1 MTTSYSSLPI
11 LKLKPNRDRSLR
23 DRHPWVFSG
32 AITQQSTENKDG
44 SLKDGVLVRVL
55 AHSGEFLAIGH
66 YYSSSIM
73 FKALSFKERDIDLDF
88 WREKLLKAISLREIQ
103 GLSVTTDVENL
114 SDETTAFRLVHG
126 EGDGLPGLIV
136 DLYGSCAV
144 IQTQTSGMLNH
155 LEDISLALKDVL
167 ASRLTTIF
175 HQDQRQGGGSTTG
188 DKKDGTEVGALPE
201 AHTSATDPNKGRYL
215 LGSSKDCPGRFR
227 ESGITFEVNWET
239 GQKTGFFLDQR
250 DNRFLVGQYA
260 AGRKVLNAFCYTGGF
275 SLAAL
280 LGGATSVDSVDVS
293 QPALEQLE
301 RNLALNI
308 TDASITERHRIIK
321 AGCFKFLETAQDTYE
336 MIILDPPAF
345 IKHKNALERGLKG
358 YQALH
363 ELALKRL
370 APNGILATFSCS
382 QLLSQQD
389 FKEVIRRAAAKVGR
403 DLSVIAQ
410 LTQSGCHP
418 VNIFHPEGAYL
429 KGVLGVVL

>member
-1 MTTSYSSLPI
+1 MTSSYSSLPTLI
-11 LKLKPNRDRSLR
+11 LKPNRDRSLR

-32 AITQQSTENKDG
+32 AITQRSSENNE
-44 SLKDGVLVRVL
+44 SILKDGVLVKVVS
-55 AHSGEFLAIGH
+55 HSGEFLAIGH
-66 YYSSSIM
+66 YYSSSII
-73 FKALSFKERDIDLDF
+73 FKALSFEERDINLDF
-88 WREKLLKAISLREIQ
+88 WRERFLKAISLRESQ
-103 GLSVTTDVENL
+103 GLSITTDQDDA

-136 DLYGSCAV
+136 DLYGTCAV
-144 IQTQTSGMLNH
+144 IQTQTVGMLYH
-155 LEDISLALKDVL
+155 LDDISAALKDLL

-175 HQDQRQGGGSTTG
+175 HQDQRQGASANS
-188 DKKDGTEVGALPE
+188 DDRKDSAEDRVTTEVDTKASEPI
-201 AHTSATDPNKGRYL
+201 KGRYL
-215 LGSSKDCPGRFR
+215 LGNSKACPGRFK
-227 ESGITFEVNWET
+227 ESGINYEVNWET

-275 SLAAL
+275 SLSAL

-321 AGCFKFLETAQDTYE
+321 ADCFKFLENSQETYE
-336 MIILDPPAF
+336 MIIVDPPAF
-345 IKHKNALERGLKG
+345 IKHKNAFERGVKG

-382 QLLSQQD
+382 QLISQQD

-403 DLSVIAQ
+403 DISVIAQ

-429 KGVLGVVL
+429 KGVLGVS

>member
-1 MTTSYSSLPI
+1 MTSTYSSLPTLI
-11 LKLKPNRDRSLR
+11 LKPNRDRSLR

-32 AITQQSTENKDG
+32 AVTQKSSENNG
-44 SLKDGVLVRVL
+44 SRLKEGALVKVVSH
-55 AHSGEFLAIGH
+55 AGEFLAIGH

-73 FKALSFKERDIDLDF
+73 FKAISFEERDIDLDF
-88 WREKLLKAISLREIQ
+88 WRDRLLRAISLREIQ
-103 GLSVTTDVENL
+103 GLSVTTDADDA

-126 EGDGLPGLIV
+126 EGDGLPGLVV
-136 DLYGSCAV
+136 DLYGSSAV
-144 IQTQTSGMLNH
+144 IQTQTVGMLYH
-155 LEDISLALKDVL
+155 LDDISAALKDL
-167 ASRLTTIF
+167 LSSRLTTIF
-175 HQDQRQGGGSTTG
+175 HQDQAQGASGPSE
-188 DKKDGTEVGALPE
+188 DKKDSAGDRSTPEMDIKATEPI
-201 AHTSATDPNKGRYL
+201 KGRYL
-215 LGSSKDCPGRFR
+215 LGNSKACPGRFR
-227 ESGITFEVNWET
+227 ESGINYAVNWET

-275 SLAAL
+275 SLSAL
-280 LGGATSVDSVDVS
+280 LGGAASVDSVDVS

-321 AGCFKFLETAQDTYE
+321 ADCFKFLENSQETYE

-345 IKHKNALERGLKG
+345 IKHKNAFERGIKG

-370 APNGILATFSCS
+370 APNGILVSFSCS

-403 DLSVIAQ
+403 DISVIAQ

-429 KGVLGVVL
+429 KGVLGVAG